1 VPAEALANAV
11 PYMQAFGHTVL
22 AWIWLDVATAALQA
36 DPQAAK
42 PETQGRLGCTQF
54 FFHYELPKIGAW
66 LGVVQSRD
74 MTCAT
79 FPEEAF

>member
-1 VPAEALANAV
+1 
-11 PYMQAFGHTVL
+11 M
-22 AWIWLDVATAALQA
+22 WLDVAASALAADA
-36 DPQAAK
+36 SMANVD
-42 PETQGRLGCTQF
+42 TQGRLGTTRF

-66 LGVVQSRD
+66 LSVVQSRD